1 MTATTTTT
9 ATTTLC
15 LVLDAEA
22 DLAQA
27 TALDGFHDLDD
38 EARAAL
44 VAAYEDAFA
53 TVAKR
58 LYGTQVD
65 LFIGGADAD
74 PGEVHR
80 HLSRNADE
88 DAARE
93 AWQAIHD
100 EIDLRELP
108 DRVDLTDGLDVH
120 EQIVTAP
127 ALAFGVCDP
136 AYGDP
141 DVWIVKRDGTDEH
154 AFNGEPTAW
163 LAWEIDG
170 VDGLDVVVDELG
182 YEPVPGAKWETAGDF
197 VTLAVRPY

>member
-1 MTATTTTT
+1 MTATTPTDN
-9 ATTTLC
+9 TLY
-15 LVLDAEA
+15 LALDAEE

-27 TALDGFHDLDD
+27 SALDGFHDLDD

-65 LFIGGADAD
+65 LLIGGADAD

-93 AWQAIHD
+93 AWQAIH
-100 EIDLRELP
+100 EELDLRELP
-108 DRVDLTDGLDVH
+108 DRIDLTDGRHVH
-120 EQIVTAP
+120 EQVTTAP

-141 DVWIVKRDGTDEH
+141 EVWIVRRSGTDEH
-154 AFNGEPTAW
+154 AFNGEPFASR
-163 LAWEIDG
+163 AWEIDG
-170 VDGLDVVVDELG
+170 VDGLDVIVDELG
-182 YEPVPGAKWETAGDF
+182 YEPVPGATWEESRDF
-197 VTLAVRPY
+197 TTLAVRPY